1 MQHKNVYIVGMYDR
15 SITGFA
21 TYKEEL
27 SACMLTQPDL
37 SVNFINLRCP
47 IPEFRIDEKSGIII
61 YDCPATKQKPLEVAG
76 ALLSLHI
83 SDNNNNIF
91 LINFAPSA
99 LFVKILRKYF
109 NKGKI
114 VYIIHDFMWA
124 LYLWGDINRLKDIIA
139 CGKSD
144 KLTPLIKQFYFDGA
158 ETFNMSDHVVC
169 LSEDTQQ
176 LLENLYKVPK
186 HKLTMIPNGL
196 RDAFDS
202 ISYNKKTKLCGAVST
217 YRTLLYVGRTSE
229 QKGIIDLLECFKMV
243 LKVFPDCKLALI
255 GEIDSKVIGAMDDK
269 IRPNVLL
276 LGEQPKQR
284 VYEWYRIADIGI
296 LPSYYEQCSYTG
308 IEMKMFGLP
317 VISSDGFGIR
327 QMFRPSNAII
337 ASIGSRSH
345 RQEFQRNLATA
356 IIKALSLPAER
367 ISELKQNSRR
377 DYLDRFNSINTLNK
391 YKCMLEKLSI
401 DRI

>member
-1 MQHKNVYIVGMYDR
+1 MKRNVYIVGMYDR

-37 SVNFINLRCP
+37 SVNIINLRGP
-47 IPEFRIDEKSGIII
+47 IPEFRVDEKCGIII
-61 YDCPATKQKPLEVAG
+61 YDCPATKQNPLEVSG
-76 ALLSLHI
+76 ALLSLYI
-83 SDNNNNIF
+83 NDDNNNVF

-99 LFVKILRKYF
+99 PIVKILREYF
-109 NKGKI
+109 NQGKI
-114 VYIIHDFMWA
+114 VYVIHDFMWA
-124 LYLWGDINRLKDIIA
+124 SYLWGDIDRLKDIING
-139 CGKSD
+139 GKSD
-144 KLTPLIKQFYFDGA
+144 KLAPLIKRIYLDGV
-158 ETFNMSDHVVC
+158 ETFNISDHVVC
-169 LSEDTQQ
+169 LSEDTHQ
-176 LLENLYKVPK
+176 LLENFYKVPK

-202 ISYNKKTKLCGAVST
+202 ISCHKKTKSCRVVST
-217 YRTLLYVGRTSE
+217 CRILLYVGRASE

-255 GEIDSKVIGAMDDK
+255 GEIDSKVIGTMDDK

-276 LGEQPKQR
+276 LGEQPKIR
-284 VYEWYRIADIGI
+284 VYEWYRMADIGI

-317 VISSDGFGIR
+317 VISSDGFGLR
-327 QMFRPSNAII
+327 QMFQSSNAIT
-337 ASIGSRSH
+337 ASIGSRGH
-345 RQEFQRNLATA
+345 REEFQKNLATA
-356 IIKALSLPAER
+356 IIKALSLPKER
-367 ISELKQNSRR
+367 ISELKLSSRR
-377 DYLDRFNSINTLNK
+377 DYLDRFNSISILNG

-401 DRI
+401 DNI